1 MRKFFFAVLMML
13 VTSFPSIVKSE
24 GNISVGTFSVDG
36 RNYGGIELPSGSYDS
51 IHQETRINGL
61 AGSKSPEQIVEQ
73 EYDEDSDIEI
83 PHFISTPKE
92 ISKGGFAST
101 MAKKLLK
108 EKSSGQ
114 SE

>member
-13 VTSFPSIVKSE
+13 VTSFPSIVKSD

-36 RNYGGIELPSGSYDS
+36 KKLGGMELSPGSYGS

-73 EYDEDSDIEI
+73 EYDEDSDIKI
-83 PHFISTPKE
+83 PPVQIITPKE

-108 EKSSGQ
+108 ESGQ